1 MWYLSFYYI
10 AIWSCFWNQFL
21 QNGRLRAVLRRQPL
35 WPEWT
40 IFERSLQ
47 KNITK
52 NAKFRRLFSTNCSGY
67 FFGKIWQ
74 RFIPTSVDDV
84 LKRFSRLKHFTYRIV
99 GGQEAKI
106 GKYPWLANLG
116 FQLAGKGNVEFKV
129 RLRYDDCMAGLQY
142 SRIGF
147 DQTGD

>member
-1 MWYLSFYYI
+1 MPNLGD
-10 AIWSCFWNQFL
+10 FL
-21 QNGRLRAVLRRQPL
+21 VQTVLATFL
-35 WPEWT
+35 
-40 IFERSLQ
+40 
-47 KNITK
+47 
-52 NAKFRRLFSTNCSGY
+52 AKFGNVLF
-67 FFGKIWQ
+67 
-74 RFIPTSVDDV
+74 

>member
-1 MWYLSFYYI
+1 MKGPYKKII
-10 AIWSCFWNQFL
+10 A
-21 QNGRLRAVLRRQPL
+21 
-35 WPEWT
+35 
-40 IFERSLQ
+40 
-47 KNITK
+47 KY
-52 NAKFRRLFSTNCSGY
+52 AKFRRLFSANCFGY